1 MLDKLQVN
9 DFNPHLNETF
19 RVRLDASG
27 VEPIEL
33 ELVHI
38 AEAGPGSRPEA
49 RPPFSIQ
56 FLGPLSSQYLVQ
68 HIYPLEHASLGRLD
82 LFLVPLGPESG
93 RMRYEAI
100 FS

>member
-1 MLDKLQVN
+1 MLDKLQVS
-9 DFNPHLNETF
+9 DFNLHLNETF
-19 RVRLDASG
+19 RVHLDGVA

-33 ELVHI
+33 ELVLV
-38 AEAGPGSRPEA
+38 AEASPRSRPEA

-56 FLGPLSSQYLVQ
+56 FLGPRSSQYLVQ
-68 HIYPLEHASLGRLD
+68 HIYPLEHAILGRLD

-100 FS
+100 FA

>member
-1 MLDKLQVN
+1 MLDKLQVS

-19 RVRLDASG
+19 RVHLDAFG

-33 ELVHI
+33 ELVHV
-38 AEAGPGSRPEA
+38 AEAGQSSRPQA

-56 FLGPLSSQYLVQ
+56 FLGPPSSQYLVQ
-68 HIYPLEHASLGRLD
+68 HIYPLEHPGMGRLD

-100 FS
+100 FA